1 MQVLWKKARLG
12 GVRVMIGAIIAVSIG
27 VVVVAIIGIGIM
39 SLARIGRR
47 YFDE

>member
-1 MQVLWKKARLG
+1 
-12 GVRVMIGAIIAVSIG
+12 MILAIIAVSIG
-27 VVVVAIIGIGIM
+27 VVIVAIIGIGIM